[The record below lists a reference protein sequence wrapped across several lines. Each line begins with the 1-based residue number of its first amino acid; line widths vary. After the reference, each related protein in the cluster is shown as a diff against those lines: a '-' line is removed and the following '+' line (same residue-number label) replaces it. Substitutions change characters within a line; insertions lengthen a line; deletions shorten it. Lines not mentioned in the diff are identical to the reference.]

1 MTARLTIFIS
11 SKAIVTLRERGIRL
25 LKKLSHSSC
34 IFAVLF
40 FCSLFLLL
48 KQYCC
53 GTICSKNPGGVV
65 RTICR
70 HFVFMNL
77 HGRIVCKIY
86 HNLTIKSQVE
96 LSRVFS
102 LMIVSENVE
111 MIFGGP
117 ALASPL
123 KYG

>member
-1 MTARLTIFIS
+1 M
-11 SKAIVTLRERGIRL
+11 
-25 LKKLSHSSC
+25 
-34 IFAVLF
+34 
-40 FCSLFLLL
+40 L
-48 KQYCC
+48 KQYCSVTLC
-53 GTICSKNPGGVV
+53 GNNPGGVV
-65 RTICR
+65 RTMCR

-86 HNLTIKSQVE
+86 HNLTMKSQVE

-102 LMIVSENVE
+102 LMIVSENIE

-123 KYG
+123 IYG